1 MFYIV
6 YEQPL
11 IVKKLARTAILK
23 LVLTGF
29 SVDGECPP
37 MKVALDDEESVFA
50 NAEIRK
56 FQTTPISLEGKSK
69 LKTLAYLDRGKY
81 S

>member
-1 MFYIV
+1 M
-6 YEQPL
+6 
-11 IVKKLARTAILK
+11 IL
-23 LVLTGF
+23 VSTVF
-29 SVDGECPP
+29 SVEGECPA
-37 MKVALDDEESVFA
+37 MKVALDDDESAFA

>member
-1 MFYIV
+1 
-6 YEQPL
+6 
-11 IVKKLARTAILK
+11 
-23 LVLTGF
+23 
-29 SVDGECPP
+29 
-37 MKVALDDEESVFA
+37 MKVVLDDEESVFA